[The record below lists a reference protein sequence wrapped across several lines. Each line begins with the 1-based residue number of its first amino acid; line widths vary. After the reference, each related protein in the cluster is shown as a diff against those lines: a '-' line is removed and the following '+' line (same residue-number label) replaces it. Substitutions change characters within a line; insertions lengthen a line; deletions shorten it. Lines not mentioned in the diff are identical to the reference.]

1 MSDANL
7 ATIAYG
13 AETTLG
19 TASTALQELRY
30 TKESL
35 KFEKESVSS
44 AEIRADR
51 QVSDNQKV
59 FGQPSGGFD
68 FELSF
73 GFILP
78 WLAAAL
84 QAEWQIFT
92 ATVAATLN
100 SGTQLITAAAGTFT
114 NVQVGQIIKIA
125 GAITAGNNGNHRVIA
140 KATDGSTLT
149 LVAGSLVATDGSASL
164 TFTGK
169 SVRNGVTR
177 KSHTLEKRLLNSEG
191 ADYYQQYRG
200 MVVDTLSLNIESK
213 AIITGSVGMVGTV
226 YDIAD
231 IGIDAGALNPVAAT
245 GTLTLTG
252 NAVANE
258 TVTIGGQVYTFK
270 AALTA
275 SNQILI
281 GAAATD
287 TLDNLIAAINGAA
300 GAGSTY
306 GTGTIQNI
314 FVSAAAG
321 AGDTMVVTA
330 RTSGAIGNA
339 VATTETLTNGSWGAA
354 TLAGGVTQSAGYAAA
369 ELGPVMNGTN
379 NVGTIRMDGAAAT
392 DRFKSIKIEIANNV
406 RGKDACGFEGNWDI
420 GMGQFKVTGN
430 LNAYFRNNDLPT
442 KIKNHTTFALDFYV
456 QDALGNRLYFY
467 APGVKPAS
475 GDPMIQGINT
485 DVMLDTSYEAI
496 LGGAENPTGAT
507 LIIDAIQA

>member
-13 AETTLG
+13 AEITLG

-84 QAEWQIFT
+84 QADWVVFAAT
-92 ATVAATLN
+92 AAATLN
-100 SGTQLITAAAGTFT
+100 SGTQLVTAAPGTFT
-114 NVQVGQIIKIA
+114 AVQLGQIVKIT
-125 GAITAGNNGNHRVIA
+125 GATTADNNGRHRVVA
-140 KATDGSTLT
+140 KAANGSTIT
-149 LVAGSLVATDGSASL
+149 LAAGSLVTTDGSASL
-164 TFTGK
+164 TFSGK
-169 SVRNGVTR
+169 TVRNGVTR

-191 ADYYQQYRG
+191 ADYYQRYTG
-200 MVVDTLSLNIESK
+200 MVVDTMSLNIESK
-213 AIITGSVGMVGTV
+213 AIITGSIGMVGTV

-231 IGIDAGALNPVAAT
+231 IGIDSGALNPVIAT

-252 NAVANE
+252 NAVADE

-275 SNQILI
+275 ANQILI
-281 GAAATD
+281 GATASD
-287 TLDNLIAAINGAA
+287 SIDNLIAASNGAA

-306 GTGTIQNI
+306 GTGTVQNA
-314 FVSAAAG
+314 FVSAATG
-321 AGDTMVVTA
+321 SGDTMVVTA
-330 RTSGAIGNA
+330 RTAGAIGNA
-339 VATTETLTNGSWGAA
+339 VATAKTLTNGTWGGA
-354 TLAGGVTQSAGYAAA
+354 TLAGGITQSSGYASA
-369 ELGPVMNGTN
+369 EPGPIMNGTN
-379 NVGTIRMDGAAAT
+379 NVGTIRMDGATAT

-420 GMGQFKVTGN
+420 GLGQFKVTGN

-456 QDALGNRLYFY
+456 QDALGNRLYFH

-496 LGGAENPTGAT
+496 LGGAENATGAT